1 MFPSRNPTPAFNGM
15 GVAGVTPPAPVQ
27 LDEDTEIAVLAEVE
41 RNLFT
46 DMERFEDAF
55 EILHS
60 RAELVRQLLRERG
73 AGLAMQSTLRR
84 GSNGPNIEVRLD
96 TPASGITDFEDS
108 GDATDDDDGLAD
120 LASLAPDDSA
130 SQISVNRR
138 HRKRH
143 ERRTPAPVAE
153 EDESTF
159 EEQLAPAPPMG
170 LRQGS
175 GRRSKY

>member
-1 MFPSRNPTPAFNGM
+1 MSIP
-15 GVAGVTPPAPVQ
+15 GVATAPVQ

-41 RNLFT
+41 RNLFN

-60 RAELVRQLLRERG
+60 RAEMVRQLLRERS
-73 AGLAMQSTLRR
+73 AGLSMQAQVRR
-84 GSNGPNIEVRLD
+84 GSEESAIGVRLD
-96 TPASGITDFEDS
+96 TPASGITDFEDE
-108 GDATDDDDGLAD
+108 TDDDGLAD

-130 SQISVNRR
+130 SQISHGRR

-159 EEQLAPAPPMG
+159 EEHVVAPSPSPAVMTG
-170 LRQGS
+170 RHG